1 MNRKDLQDY
10 YYSQKWIEEMMQR
23 YKEQKQKAE
32 ELKAVYIDGMP
43 KAKNKPNDAIEELL
57 DKYDDI
63 IRILIKDQEKQNEII
78 KRLRLMQKP
87 YKNILTLKY
96 IEGKSLEE
104 IATEVN
110 FSYYETCRKHGEAL
124 NQFDNLDKEI
134 KESNKTQDN
143 AKKNVL
149 L

>member
-63 IRILIKDQEKQNEII
+63 IRILIEDQEKQNEII